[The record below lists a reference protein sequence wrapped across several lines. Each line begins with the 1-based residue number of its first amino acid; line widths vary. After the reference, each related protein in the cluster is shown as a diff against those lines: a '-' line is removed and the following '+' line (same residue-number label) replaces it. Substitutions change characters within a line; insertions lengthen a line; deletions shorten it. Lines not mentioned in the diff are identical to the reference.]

1 MDTPNTTRR
10 WWALAALALAMLV
23 VGLDGTVLTVA
34 LPTLAQDLHAS
45 TAQLQWFS
53 SVYTLVMAA
62 VLLPAGSLGD
72 RFGRKVLLLAGL
84 VIFGGASMLCA
95 FSSNPNMLIAGRA
108 LLGLGAAIMMPMSMA
123 VLPAIFPDAKERAR
137 AFTIWVTS
145 TAVGLPLGPILGGW
159 LLEHFWWG
167 SVFLINVPLVVI
179 GGLAVAFLVPESR
192 SATATGL
199 DVFGVVLSSLG
210 LLGLTFGFIAAGQH
224 GWGDMSA
231 WIALPAGVVL
241 LVAFVFW
248 QRRAPHPLITL
259 NLFTNRWFSWGT
271 IFATMVSFGLFGLL
285 FAVPQFFQAIGGATP
300 LGTGLRLL
308 PMIGGL
314 LVGTRLGERVVNR
327 AGARPV
333 IILGFVALAAGL
345 ALGATSTRTTGY
357 GTTALWITLV
367 GVGLG
372 AVLPASMNAAL
383 GALSPE
389 RAGSGSALI
398 STLRQAGGTIGVAVL
413 GTILNSGYRSQLGS
427 LDRSPINDS
436 VSAGVTVAKALG
448 QPGAVI
454 QVQAAFTH
462 GMDAMLTSTAILCA
476 AAAVLAAV
484 VLPRGRAKPAN
495 PTIETEEQ
503 APSYVN

>member
-1 MDTPNTTRR
+1 MAKSNTTTR

-72 RFGRKVLLLAGL
+72 RFGRKALLLIGL
-84 VIFGGASMLCA
+84 VVFGGASLLCA
-95 FSSNPNMLIAGRA
+95 FSTSPDMLIAGRA

-123 VLPAIFPDAKERAR
+123 VLPAIFPDVDERAR

-167 SVFLINVPLVVI
+167 SVFLINVPLTVV
-179 GGLAVAFLVPESR
+179 GGLAVAVLVPESR
-192 SATATGL
+192 SATAPRL
-199 DVFGVVLSSLG
+199 DVFGVVLSSSG

-224 GWGDMSA
+224 GWGDRSA
-231 WIALPAGVVL
+231 WIALSAGVVF

-248 QRRAPHPLITL
+248 QRRAPHPLISL
-259 NLFTNRWFSWGT
+259 SLFANRWFSWGT
-271 IFATMVSFGLFGLL
+271 AFATTVSFGLFGLL

-314 LVGTRLGERVVNR
+314 LIGTRLGERVVNR

-333 IILGFVALAAGL
+333 IILGFVLLAGGL
-345 ALGATSTRTTGY
+345 GLGATSTRTTGY
-357 GTTALWITLV
+357 GATAVWITLV
-367 GVGLG
+367 GAGLG

-383 GALSPE
+383 GALSTE

-413 GTILNSGYRSQLGS
+413 GTILNSGYRSRLGS

-436 VSAGVTVAKALG
+436 VSVGVAVTKALG
-448 QPGAVI
+448 QPGAVS
-454 QVQAAFTH
+454 QVQSAFTH

-484 VLPRGRAKPAN
+484 VLPRGRAKQVN
-495 PTIETEEQ
+495 PDVQTEEQ
-503 APSYVN
+503 APSYID